1 MNQSPQNKSE
11 VLRYLGYSGQEID
24 HITDRIIDESMEE
37 TQNLIEERFVYKF
50 FNILRKKDHLLLKN
64 TEFELRG
71 NSIRK
76 HLREAKDC
84 ILMAITLGNGVD
96 ARIRYYEKV
105 SMAKALILDACATVA
120 VEEICDKVCDNL
132 EHIVAAEKKTL
143 TCRFS
148 PGYGDLPLSIQKNFL
163 AVLDAEKSIG
173 LNASSHHILTPRK
186 SVTAIVGIVPRNKSV
201 EKVDSICQ
209 GCNKYT
215 TCTFKHLKF

>member
-11 VLRYLGYSGQEID
+11 VLRYLGYNGQEID
-24 HITDRIIDESMEE
+24 QITDHIIDESMEE
-37 TQNLIEERFVYKF
+37 MRNLIDERFVYKF
-50 FNILRKKDHLLLKN
+50 FNILKKKDHLLLKN

-84 ILMAITLGNGVD
+84 ILMAVTLGNRVD

-105 SMAKALILDACATVA
+105 SMAKALILDACATA
-120 VEEICDKVCDNL
+120 AIEEICDKVCENL
-132 EHIVAAEKKTL
+132 EHIVAAEGKTV
-143 TCRFS
+143 TWRFS

-186 SVTAIVGIVPRNKSV
+186 SVTAIVGLVRKDQRKV
-201 EKVDSICQ
+201 EIDSTCES
-209 GCNKYT
+209 CNKYA